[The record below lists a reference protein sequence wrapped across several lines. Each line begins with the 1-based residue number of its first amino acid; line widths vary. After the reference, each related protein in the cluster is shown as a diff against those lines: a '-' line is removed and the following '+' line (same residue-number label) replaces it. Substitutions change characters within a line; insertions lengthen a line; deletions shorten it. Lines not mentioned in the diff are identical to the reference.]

1 MNYFVLDENNNKIE
15 AYSKEEV
22 LSVLAQAI
30 ADGSLSSITAD
41 AGFISKLKS
50 YVDGG
55 TFKIAFITQA
65 KYNELVA
72 SNQLVSNCFYY
83 ITDDST
89 CEDIEASIETIN
101 NTLKSLDTRITV
113 LNNSVNSLRNI
124 LNTNFRRISNA
135 RKSYRDESG
144 QSIYLYRNGAYQNFS
159 MPFSNSYTDLIGLGV
174 TLSVYTPSDSNYW
187 AFEISTLWN
196 GYENYEAQFTSF
208 ANHSLP
214 IMLQGYI
221 GVNSNNQLYVRNVTF
236 KVVNSG
242 GTVQTS
248 TIGSIEVPYINGY
261 YK

>member
-1 MNYFVLDENNNKIE
+1 MSYFVLDENNNRVE

-83 ITDDST
+83 ITDDTT

-101 NTLKSLDTRITV
+101 DTLASLNTRIV
-113 LNNSVNSLRNI
+113 AVNSEFTTFKN
-124 LNTNFRRISNA
+124 NVNNNFRKIANA
-135 RKSYRDESG
+135 RMSFRDESG
-144 QSIYLYRNGAYQNFS
+144 ASNFLYKNGTYQNFN
-159 MPFSNSYTDLIGLGV
+159 MPFGKPYMDLIGIGV
-174 TLSVYTPSDSNYW
+174 TLTVYTPSDSNYW
-187 AFEISTLWN
+187 PFEISTLWN
-196 GYENYEAQFTSF
+196 GYNNYEATFTSF
-208 ANHSLP
+208 AKYQLP
-214 IMLQGYI
+214 IMLQGSI
-221 GVNSNNQLYVRNVTF
+221 GVNSNNQLYVKDVTF
-236 KVVNSG
+236 KIINSSG
-242 GTVQTS
+242 AVQTQ

>member
-83 ITDDST
+83 ITDDTT

-113 LNNSVNSLRNI
+113 LNNSLNNLRNV
-124 LNTNFRRISNA
+124 LNTNFRQIANA

-144 QSIYLYRNGAYQNFS
+144 QSNYLYRNGAYQNFS
-159 MPFSNSYTDLIGLGV
+159 MPFSNLYTNLIGLGV

-187 AFEISTLWN
+187 TFEISTLWN
-196 GYENYEAQFTSF
+196 GYNNYEATFTSF
-208 ANHSLP
+208 AKYPLP

-221 GVNSNNQLYVRNVTF
+221 GVNSNNQLYVRDVTF
-236 KVVNSG
+236 KVINES

>member
-83 ITDDST
+83 ITDDTT

-113 LNNSVNSLRNI
+113 LNNSLNNLRDV
-124 LNTNFRRISNA
+124 LNTNFRQIANA
-135 RKSYRDESG
+135 RKSYRDENG
-144 QSIYLYRNGAYQNFS
+144 QSNYLYKNGTYQNFS
-159 MPFSNSYTDLIGLGV
+159 MPFSNLYTNLIGLGV

-208 ANHSLP
+208 ANHTLP

-221 GVNSNNQLYVRNVTF
+221 GVNSNNQLYVRDVTF
-236 KVVNSG
+236 KVINESG
-242 GTVQTS
+242 KIQTS
-248 TIGSIEVPYINGY
+248 TIGSIEVLYINGY